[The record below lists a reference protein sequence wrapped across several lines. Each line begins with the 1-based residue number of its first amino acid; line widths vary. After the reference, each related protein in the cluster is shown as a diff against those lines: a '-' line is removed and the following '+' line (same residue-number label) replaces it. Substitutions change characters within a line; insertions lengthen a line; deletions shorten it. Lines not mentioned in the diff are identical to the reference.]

1 MTRTSVKQHVRNYVV
16 KIVSSNQNSLNNK
29 YFKAQCESPTKE
41 DWVSSVKKLMCD
53 INLDLT
59 FEDIIIT
66 KVHISEN
73 L

>member
-16 KIVSSNQNSLNNK
+16 KIVSSNQNYLNNK
-29 YFKAQCESPTKE
+29 FFKAQCESATKE